1 MASKLTHD
9 DVLDGALDYLAE
21 NAYRIWVITT
31 AAVTTF
37 ADVSSANLTS
47 GAAVTSTHFTIGNG
61 DASGRKAAVAQQSS
75 LNVSTSGTAGGVAIT
90 SSGNALL
97 LVTTCTTQS
106 LTSGNTVTIPT
117 FDFEIADPT

>member
-1 MASKLTHD
+1 MASKLVHD
-9 DVLDGALDYLAE
+9 DVFDGMLDYLAE

-31 AAVTTF
+31 DAVTTY

-47 GAAVTSTHFTIGNG
+47 GAAVTSTNFTIGDG
-61 DASGRKAAVAQQSS
+61 DASGRKAAVSAFSS
-75 LNVSTSGTAGGVAIT
+75 LNCSMSGTAGGVAIT
-90 SSGNALL
+90 SSGSALL
-97 LVTTCTTQS
+97 LVTTCTTQA